1 MSKRILLYFFILIL
15 TGGLYYFVT
24 ENLIFSIISV
34 IIGAITLFLI
44 CERII
49 NKFFIKDKKI
59 QECTS
64 FINNF
69 IITLSINKSILTTYE
84 VCKESFSKTLIEQD
98 KLINNLQV
106 EEKIHYLN
114 KYFNCS
120 IYEVFLKLLDQY
132 IYNGGDILKLS
143 QILLF
148 DVHQLSEEV
157 LNHKSLIVKKLI
169 EFISLWILTFIILII
184 MKFSLANYFEEIMV
198 LDYFRYGMLGF
209 FTFFY
214 VNLILFIF
222 NSFNL
227 SFVKDI
233 TYENKTI
240 KRKRKEKKKDEKI
253 KRANAKAK

>member
-1 MSKRILLYFFILIL
+1 M
-15 TGGLYYFVT
+15 
-24 ENLIFSIISV
+24 
-34 IIGAITLFLI
+34 
-44 CERII
+44 
-49 NKFFIKDKKI
+49 
-59 QECTS
+59 
-64 FINNF
+64 
-69 IITLSINKSILTTYE
+69 
-84 VCKESFSKTLIEQD
+84 
-98 KLINNLQV
+98 
-106 EEKIHYLN
+106 
-114 KYFNCS
+114 
-120 IYEVFLKLLDQY
+120 DQY

-198 LDYFRYGMLGF
+198 LDYFRYGILGF

-240 KRKRKEKKKDEKI
+240 KRKRKEKKKNEKI
-253 KRANAKAK
+253 KRANVKAK

>member
-1 MSKRILLYFFILIL
+1 M
-15 TGGLYYFVT
+15 
-24 ENLIFSIISV
+24 
-34 IIGAITLFLI
+34 
-44 CERII
+44 
-49 NKFFIKDKKI
+49 
-59 QECTS
+59 
-64 FINNF
+64 
-69 IITLSINKSILTTYE
+69 
-84 VCKESFSKTLIEQD
+84 
-98 KLINNLQV
+98 
-106 EEKIHYLN
+106 
-114 KYFNCS
+114 
-120 IYEVFLKLLDQY
+120 DQY

-148 DVHQLSEEV
+148 DVRQLSEEV

-198 LDYFRYGMLGF
+198 LDYFRYGILGF

-253 KRANAKAK
+253 KRANVKAK